1 MSPPPIPAIMR
12 APSPGEPPQ
21 ESTVAKAAGSTN
33 AAAGNAAREAIDP
46 LDLYAVRAALSDEER
61 LVQES
66 VARLVGAEVL
76 PLIQRCF
83 EEHRFP
89 QELIPK
95 LASLGLL
102 GSSLSGYGCAGLNA
116 ICYGLICQELERG
129 DSGIRSF
136 VSVQS
141 SLCMYPIWAFGSEEQ
156 KNRYLP
162 AMARGELIGCF
173 GLTEP
178 HGGSDPANMKTHARR
193 RGTDWVLNGSKMWIT
208 NGTLADLA
216 VVWAMT
222 PEGIRGFLI
231 EKGVPGFS
239 APEIQHKFSL
249 RASVTSALFLDNVV
263 VPEERVLAGVRGLK
277 GPLSCLPPARS
288 GIAWGV
294 AGAARGWLGPL
305 LDHTATRTLL
315 GPPRASK

>member
-12 APSPGEPPQ
+12 APSPGKPRQ

-102 GSSLSGYGCAGLNA
+102 GSSLSGYGCAGA
-116 ICYGLICQELERG
+116 R
-129 DSGIRSF
+129 
-136 VSVQS
+136 
-141 SLCMYPIWAFGSEEQ
+141 PI
-156 KNRYLP
+156 
-162 AMARGELIGCF
+162 
-173 GLTEP
+173 
-178 HGGSDPANMKTHARR
+178 
-193 RGTDWVLNGSKMWIT
+193 
-208 NGTLADLA
+208 TLRH
-216 VVWAMT
+216 T
-222 PEGIRGFLI
+222 
-231 EKGVPGFS
+231 
-239 APEIQHKFSL
+239 
-249 RASVTSALFLDNVV
+249 
-263 VPEERVLAGVRGLK
+263 
-277 GPLSCLPPARS
+277 RS
-288 GIAWGV
+288 G
-294 AGAARGWLGPL
+294 
-305 LDHTATRTLL
+305 H
-315 GPPRASK
+315 PPD